1 MVKIIKIIIS
11 FFDYFTEKKIFDTI
25 HKLLG
30 NEINLLI
37 DIGAHKG
44 LYFLELQKKI
54 KINKIIGFEPNPVI
68 YKILEKNISKY
79 SDKIKIYKLATGSKN
94 TNTILNVNL
103 ESSSSSIN
111 SLNHNSKYFKRKFK
125 ILNFFGNQKII
136 TPTKINIIKLDDFI
150 YENKIKLI
158 DLLKIDTEGF
168 EYNTLLG
175 ISKNLNK
182 IKLIH
187 FEHHF
192 DDMII
197 KNYKFSNIHNL
208 LIENGF
214 IKFFKIKMKFR
225 KSFEYIYINEKLSDN
240 MK

>member
-1 MVKIIKIIIS
+1 MIKIIKIIIS
-11 FFDYFTEKKIFDTI
+11 LFDYFTEKKIFDTI
-25 HKLLG
+25 HSLLG
-30 NEINLLI
+30 NEIDLLI

-54 KINKIIGFEPNPVI
+54 KINKIIGFEPNPII

-79 SDKIKIYKLATGSKN
+79 SNKIKIYKLATGTEK
-94 TNTILNVNL
+94 TKTILNINL

-111 SLNHNSKYFKRKFK
+111 NLNYDSKYFKRKFK

-136 TPTKINIIKLDDFI
+136 TPTKVDIIKLDDFI
-150 YENKIKLI
+150 YENEIQLI

-175 ISKNLNK
+175 ISKNINK

-187 FEHHF
+187 FEHHI

-197 KNYKFSNIHNL
+197 KNYKFSDIHNL
-208 LIENGF
+208 LVENKF

-225 KSFEYIYINEKLSDN
+225 KSFEYIYINKKLLKN
-240 MK
+240 IK

>member
-1 MVKIIKIIIS
+1 MIKIIKIIIS
-11 FFDYFTEKKIFDTI
+11 FFDYFTEKKIFEI
-25 HKLLG
+25 IQKLLG

-37 DIGAHKG
+37 DVGAHKG

-54 KINKIIGFEPNPVI
+54 KINRIIGFEPNPVI

-79 SDKIKIYKLATGSKN
+79 SDKIKIYKLATGTEKK
-94 TNTILNVNL
+94 NTILNINL
-103 ESSSSSIN
+103 ESSSSTIN
-111 SLNHNSKYFKRKFK
+111 NLNYNSKYFKRKFR

-150 YENKIKLI
+150 NENKIQLI

-175 ISKNLNK
+175 ISKNINR
-182 IKLIH
+182 IKAIH

-197 KNYKFSNIHNL
+197 KDYKFSDIHNFL
-208 LIENGF
+208 VENSF

-225 KSFEYIYINEKLSDN
+225 KSFEYIYINEKLL
-240 MK
+240 KYTK